1 MSLNR
6 PLSEYSEKDTA
17 TFLVK
22 GVLIGQTSISA
33 VVTDKNGRT
42 ISSAPLQIE
51 VELLTA
57 LTSSLHCS
65 FILKLIVNALRFIDL
80 SLGFPTF
87 QAAPEKSHADYRG
100 WDAG

>member
-42 ISSAPLQIE
+42 ISSAPQQME

-57 LTSSLHCS
+57 FTSSLDCS
-65 FILKLIVNALRFIDL
+65 SVLKLIVNALCDFISRF
-80 SLGFPTF
+80 SHPSGCSRG
-87 QAAPEKSHADYRG
+87 KSR
-100 WDAG
+100 